1 MPIFSDLLPSDSP
14 GFGQQG
20 KGFGTSFDG
29 ARLDASGSVAHTLLC
44 DQDEQ
49 RTEPALVI
57 RAGVAIPG
65 APQLQGVFEAEF
77 AWVARA
83 ERSCLDHHQ
92 PDEVVGQQI
101 DPDFFLRHRRG
112 LAAQYFHAEGGL
124 DMTKVEFD
132 VPALTVQG
140 FQVRLGRLRRAQ
152 QRGHENLATS
162 GEFPHGQGLWCLRV
176 LFRRHPVQFENGF
189 AQFDQ
194 MIACAKPLPAAKVG

>member
-1 MPIFSDLLPSDSP
+1 MFSDLLSGDYP

-20 KGFGTSFDG
+20 KWFWTSFDG
-29 ARLDASGSVAHTLLC
+29 ARLDASRSVADPLLC

-57 RAGVAIPG
+57 RSGVAIPG
-65 APQLQGVFEAEF
+65 APQLHGVFEAEC
-77 AWVARA
+77 AWVART
-83 ERSCLDHHQ
+83 ECRGLEHHQ

-112 LAAQYFHAEGGL
+112 LAAQYFHAERGL

-152 QRGHENLATS
+152 ERGHENLAAG
-162 GEFPHGQGLWCLRV
+162 GEFPHG
-176 LFRRHPVQFENGF
+176 
-189 AQFDQ
+189 
-194 MIACAKPLPAAKVG
+194 